1 MSKKDEQTTS
11 TKLIIMSSVSGELV
25 PFGLAV
31 SRNAPITPTEER
43 MVQAKHKEQLAIEFQ
58 KEKTRQAARCVSE
71 LNQQATALFAQDMS
85 HHAALNEAAQGK
97 PCQQL
102 VEQFNDYAAK
112 LEAQHL
118 YGILEMG
125 AHNIGAI
132 VAQNSLLPDVPE
144 PTPPKR
150 TGLQRLLGG

>member
-11 TKLIIMSSVSGELV
+11 TKLILISSVSKEPV

-31 SRNAPITPTEER
+31 SHSAPLTLTEER
-43 MVQAKHKEQLAIEFQ
+43 MFQAEHKEQLAIEFQ

-71 LNQQATALFAQDMS
+71 LHQQATALFAQDAS

-118 YGILEMG
+118 YGMLEMG

-132 VAQNSLLPDVPE
+132 VAQNTLLPDVPA
-144 PTPPKR
+144 PTPAKR